1 MGQIYSEIHD
11 WIDSKKA
18 TEDIEGLLQ
27 EVKSEVSQLE
37 QEMKL
42 IESDY
47 SFNSLYKDNK
57 FKRAFDWGNIS
68 RWSKRY
74 DRVDYEY
81 SHKDLERIDLTSI
94 MRIFSGNSLPIELA
108 ILFRKLNQLRFVWDI
123 KEKKIVM
130 AEWGDTLPE
139 TVTEVYLDKDGSHK
153 IVLSSG
159 KKILA
164 DQVRD
169 FRKDKNNQEV
179 SLTSKVVSRKDKFN
193 GEDFEERFIFIHD
206 RVQDEKDF
214 SLAKEH
220 ETKTGD
226 TVVD

>member
-1 MGQIYSEIHD
+1 M
-11 WIDSKKA
+11 SKF
-18 TEDIEGLLQ
+18 L
-27 EVKSEVSQLE
+27 S
-37 QEMKL
+37 
-42 IESDY
+42 
-47 SFNSLYKDNK
+47 
-57 FKRAFDWGNIS
+57 
-68 RWSKRY
+68 
-74 DRVDYEY
+74 
-81 SHKDLERIDLTSI
+81 
-94 MRIFSGNSLPIELA
+94 IFSLLIFATILLCSCDLKAKPIEA
-108 ILFRKLNQLRFVWDI
+108 KP
-123 KEKKIVM
+123 K
-130 AEWGDTLPE
+130 DTKVEFQFQPE

-220 ETKTGD
+220 EVKTSD

>member
-1 MGQIYSEIHD
+1 MIGINKTESSFFELGQIYSEIHD

-94 MRIFSGNSLPIELA
+94 MRNFSGNSLPIELA

-139 TVTEVYLDKDGSHK
+139 TVTEVG
-153 IVLSSG
+153 IVFGTFNYTEKRVYSKG
-159 KKILA
+159 
-164 DQVRD
+164 
-169 FRKDKNNQEV
+169 NQE
-179 SLTSKVVSRKDKFN
+179 SS
-193 GEDFEERFIFIHD
+193 
-206 RVQDEKDF
+206 
-214 SLAKEH
+214 
-220 ETKTGD
+220 
-226 TVVD
+226 

>member
-1 MGQIYSEIHD
+1 M
-11 WIDSKKA
+11 SKF
-18 TEDIEGLLQ
+18 
-27 EVKSEVSQLE
+27 VS
-37 QEMKL
+37 
-42 IESDY
+42 
-47 SFNSLYKDNK
+47 
-57 FKRAFDWGNIS
+57 
-68 RWSKRY
+68 
-74 DRVDYEY
+74 
-81 SHKDLERIDLTSI
+81 
-94 MRIFSGNSLPIELA
+94 IFSLLIFATMLLCACDLKAKPIKA
-108 ILFRKLNQLRFVWDI
+108 KPQ
-123 KEKKIVM
+123 
-130 AEWGDTLPE
+130 DTKVEFQFQPE

-169 FRKDKNNQEV
+169 FRKDKNNQEI

-220 ETKTGD
+220 EAKTSD

>member
-1 MGQIYSEIHD
+1 M
-11 WIDSKKA
+11 SKF
-18 TEDIEGLLQ
+18 L
-27 EVKSEVSQLE
+27 S
-37 QEMKL
+37 
-42 IESDY
+42 
-47 SFNSLYKDNK
+47 
-57 FKRAFDWGNIS
+57 
-68 RWSKRY
+68 
-74 DRVDYEY
+74 
-81 SHKDLERIDLTSI
+81 
-94 MRIFSGNSLPIELA
+94 IFSLLIFA
-108 ILFRKLNQLRFVWDI
+108 TILFCACDLKANPIKAKPKDTEVEFQLQ
-123 KEKKIVM
+123 
-130 AEWGDTLPE
+130 PE
-139 TVTEVYLDKDGSHK
+139 TVTEVYLDKDGTHK
-153 IVLSSG
+153 IVLNSG

-169 FRKDKNNQEV
+169 FREDKNNQEV

>member
-1 MGQIYSEIHD
+1 M
-11 WIDSKKA
+11 SKF
-18 TEDIEGLLQ
+18 
-27 EVKSEVSQLE
+27 VS
-37 QEMKL
+37 
-42 IESDY
+42 
-47 SFNSLYKDNK
+47 
-57 FKRAFDWGNIS
+57 
-68 RWSKRY
+68 
-74 DRVDYEY
+74 
-81 SHKDLERIDLTSI
+81 
-94 MRIFSGNSLPIELA
+94 IFSLLIFTTMILCACDLKANPIKA
-108 ILFRKLNQLRFVWDI
+108 KP
-123 KEKKIVM
+123 K
-130 AEWGDTLPE
+130 DTKVEFQFQPE

-220 ETKTGD
+220 EVKTSD

>member
-1 MGQIYSEIHD
+1 M
-11 WIDSKKA
+11 SKF
-18 TEDIEGLLQ
+18 
-27 EVKSEVSQLE
+27 VS
-37 QEMKL
+37 
-42 IESDY
+42 
-47 SFNSLYKDNK
+47 
-57 FKRAFDWGNIS
+57 
-68 RWSKRY
+68 
-74 DRVDYEY
+74 
-81 SHKDLERIDLTSI
+81 
-94 MRIFSGNSLPIELA
+94 IFSLLIFATMILCACDLKANPIKA
-108 ILFRKLNQLRFVWDI
+108 KP
-123 KEKKIVM
+123 K
-130 AEWGDTLPE
+130 DTKVEFQFQPE

-220 ETKTGD
+220 EVKTSD